1 MKQEEFNKILLKYEA
16 GRRTEEE
23 RRMAELQHK
32 NLQSAKEIA
41 NPAQSKTRIFENI
54 NAGLKKESSRYWQR
68 TSTAIA
74 AVLLITASALITL
87 PPPPLPRHPA
97 SPPKPPPPPVWAV
110 HHPPPPS
117 FPPPPP
123 PPRLQ
128 VRS

>member
-1 MKQEEFNKILLKYEA
+1 MKQEKFNKILLKYEA

-54 NAGLKKESSRYWQR
+54 NAGLKKEASRYWQR

-74 AVLLITASALITL
+74 AVFANRRERINYL
-87 PPPPLPRHPA
+87 PPPP
-97 SPPKPPPPPVWAV
+97 PP
-110 HHPPPPS
+110 HPPPPS
-117 FPPPPP
+117 PVFVHPRGAFHTPPPPP
-123 PPRLQ
+123 AAYRFA
-128 VRS
+128 VN